1 MLILA
6 SPIIYPLKT
15 LPLIMSPNA
24 VNTHSWRTQALGIL
38 LLSLGITVL
47 NNLDG
52 SHQISS
58 LLLSFFFTLLVCAA
72 LWMGNGWITDWISS
86 KISWV
91 EKPVLRFSLGV
102 LAMVVYTTLIY
113 MLIFETIEWYI
124 GREFSS
130 RTYWQSMIMTMV
142 ITTLISLLMHARS
155 FLLNWRQA
163 AIDREKLEKAHVAS
177 QYESLRNQVNPHFL
191 FNSFNVL
198 TELVHQDADMA
209 ERFVRQLSRVY
220 RYVLEKRDAEVV
232 PLQEELTFLKSFLF
246 LQEIRQPGT
255 LLIEWP
261 EGVSDSVGVPPLA
274 LQLLAENAIKH
285 NVLDASQPLLLRLRI
300 EQDQLVVENKLMPLL
315 HPAAGTG
322 LGLANLSKRYAYLS
336 SSPVQIIKTADSF
349 TVKLP
354 LLKIPV
360 YESALG

>member
-1 MLILA
+1 
-6 SPIIYPLKT
+6 
-15 LPLIMSPNA
+15 MSPNA
-24 VNTHSWRTQALGIL
+24 INTHSWRAQALGIF

-52 SHQISS
+52 SHQVSS
-58 LLLSFFFTLLVCAA
+58 LMLSFFYTLIVCAA
-72 LWMGNGWITDWISS
+72 LWMGNGWITDRLSS
-86 KISWV
+86 RISWV
-91 EKPVLRFSLGV
+91 EKPILRFTLGV

-113 MLIFETIEWYI
+113 ILIIETIEWYNQW
-124 GREFSS
+124 ELSS
-130 RTYWQSMIMTMV
+130 RSYWQSMIITMV

-163 AIDREKLEKAHVAS
+163 AIARERLEKAHVAS

-198 TELVHQDADMA
+198 TELIHQDADLA

-220 RYVLEKRDAEVV
+220 RYVLEKRNMEVV
-232 PLQEELTFLKSFLF
+232 PLEEEISFLKSFLF

-255 LLIEWP
+255 VQVAWP
-261 EGVSDSVGVPPLA
+261 QVVTEEIGVPPLA

-285 NVLDASQPLLLRLRI
+285 NVLDAERPLLLSLRI
-300 EQDQLVVENKLMPLL
+300 EGNQLVVENKLMPLL
-315 HPAAGTG
+315 QPAAGTG
-322 LGLANLSKRYAYLS
+322 LGLANLTDRYKFLS
-336 SSPVQIIKTADSF
+336 GTPVSIEQTAELF
-349 TVKLP
+349 IVKLP

>member
-1 MLILA
+1 
-6 SPIIYPLKT
+6 
-15 LPLIMSPNA
+15 MSPNA
-24 VNTHSWRTQALGIL
+24 VNTSSWRGQALGIF
-38 LLSLGITVL
+38 LLSLGFTVL

-58 LLLSFFFTLLVCAA
+58 LLTSFFFTLVVCAA
-72 LWMGNGWITDWISS
+72 MWLGNGWITDQISNH
-86 KISWV
+86 ISWV
-91 EKPVLRFSLGV
+91 EKPVLRFTLGV
-102 LAMVVYTTLIY
+102 GAMVVYTTLIY

-130 RTYWQSMIMTMV
+130 RTYWQSMIITMV

-163 AIDREKLEKAHVAS
+163 AIDRERLEKAHVAS
-177 QYESLRNQVNPHFL
+177 QYQSLRNQVNPHFL

-198 TELVHQDADMA
+198 TELVHQDADLA
-209 ERFVRQLSRVY
+209 ERFVRQLSKVY

-255 LLIEWP
+255 LLVAWP
-261 EGVSDSVGVPPLA
+261 QGVSDELGVPPLA
-274 LQLLAENAIKH
+274 LQLLAENTIKH
-285 NVLDASQPLLLRLRI
+285 NVLDANHPLTLRLRI
-300 EQDQLVVENKLMPLL
+300 QEGMLVVENQLRPLQQ
-315 HPAAGTG
+315 PAAGTG
-322 LGLANLSKRYAYLS
+322 VGLSNLSQRYGYLS
-336 SSPVQIIKTADSF
+336 TIPVQVQKTADSF
-349 TVKLP
+349 IVKLP